1 MKSDQVLRALSSVK
15 DEYIEEI
22 MTESVRTARRRSGSR
37 NVIASIAASL
47 AIVLLGT
54 GVMAANGAHVD
65 KDEMTLAS
73 VVQSVQMAQN
83 SVIMID
89 VNPSIRV
96 EVNDRD
102 IVVSVEG
109 LNEESQPV
117 LEGLELTGKDY
128 KTAVTEIVTSL
139 QESGYITNLKNS
151 ILISVAASNDD
162 MAQQILNGAVDTVE
176 QIDKAVDYGLSILSQ
191 IISLDDTAE
200 ATAEKFG
207 ISEGRVDIINKFI
220 SEHSNYS
227 FDKLVENNIQLLN
240 QLFEYVGLPE
250 GVERVGS
257 VAGVVPEE

>member
-102 IVVSVEG
+102 LVVSVEG
-109 LNEESQPV
+109 LNEESQRV
-117 LEGLELTGKDY
+117 FEGLELTGKDY

-139 QESGYITNLKNS
+139 QEREYITNLKNS

-176 QIDKAVDYGLSILSQ
+176 QIDGC
-191 IISLDDTAE
+191 
-200 ATAEKFG
+200 
-207 ISEGRVDIINKFI
+207 
-220 SEHSNYS
+220 
-227 FDKLVENNIQLLN
+227 
-240 QLFEYVGLPE
+240 
-250 GVERVGS
+250 
-257 VAGVVPEE
+257 